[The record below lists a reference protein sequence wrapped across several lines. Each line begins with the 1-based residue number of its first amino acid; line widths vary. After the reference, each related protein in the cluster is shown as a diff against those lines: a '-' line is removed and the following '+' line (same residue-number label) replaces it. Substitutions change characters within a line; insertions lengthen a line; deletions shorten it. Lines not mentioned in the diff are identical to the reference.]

1 MIQKKT
7 ASACEAGRS
16 GSLAR
21 SKKRRWTATAGSATT
36 WFAWSI
42 TVKRKRSSPFAS
54 SLDAMS
60 GMIAEEPIGLP
71 QPPGKGEGVG
81 GALGPAA
88 QAASQNA
95 ASKAMLER
103 KERWGRLTAPQ
114 RYSPRPEAAGPRVAG
129 CTLRPRPAG
138 LKPSVPA
145 ISGDPVTGFRRL
157 VLASIITPYL
167 LLLVGAGVGA
177 FGARPGCPG
186 LPLS

>member
-7 ASACEAGRS
+7 ASDCEAGRS

-60 GMIAEEPIGLP
+60 GMTAEEPIGLA
-71 QPPGKGEGVG
+71 QPPGEGEGVG
-81 GALGPAA
+81 GALGPPA
-88 QAASQNA
+88 QGGSPPP
-95 ASKAMLER
+95 
-103 KERWGRLTAPQ
+103 PQ
-114 RYSPRPEAAGPRVAG
+114 RYSPRPGAAGPRVAG
-129 CTLRPRPAG
+129 CTIRPRPAG

-157 VLASIITPYL
+157 VLASIITTYL
-167 LLLVGAGVGA
+167 LVIVGAGGRA
-177 FGARPGCPG
+177 FRARPGGPG
-186 LPLS
+186 W